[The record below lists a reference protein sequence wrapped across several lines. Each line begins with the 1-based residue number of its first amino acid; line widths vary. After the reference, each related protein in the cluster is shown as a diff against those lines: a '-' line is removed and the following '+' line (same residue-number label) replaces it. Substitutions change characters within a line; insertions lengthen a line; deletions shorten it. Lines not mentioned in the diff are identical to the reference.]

1 MPEAGGANIEIAK
14 HLSEHEERRVSE
26 HVILEI
32 VEALV
37 LAIVAIATAWSGYQA
52 ALWTGHQSELYGQA
66 SKLRVQAEGAATY
79 ANQERLYNAST
90 VVEWLK
96 AEAHDDKK
104 LTDLFERR
112 FLPEFRPAFEA
123 WKKTDPLNNP
133 SAPAGPQL
141 MAEYRSSKTE
151 EAARLNNQATEVFE
165 QGTKGREYADQYV
178 RATVTL
184 ATVLLLIAISQRF
197 KTRRVRVGLLV
208 IAMFLLLLSGLP
220 YYYAAP
226 SIVAAGRPEAEVS
239 ELNRPR
245 LSGRLAPSSSLGFVL
260 ASIVSDAAKQ
270 QRFADSQQCLSI
282 CRTESVVNESLFYRT
297 NEMVINWAF
306 FALMLTATEVG
317 FRLGRKS
324 EARTPESIKSQ
335 IFTVEAGILGIL
347 ALLLGFTMSMA
358 VSRFEIRKQLVLEE
372 ADAIGTA
379 SSSCATSSRRRQAP
393 RSRVFLASMSMS
405 GCSTG
410 PQEMISRGSKI

>member
-14 HLSEHEERRVSE
+14 HLNEHGESAPSSEHI
-26 HVILEI
+26 ILEI

-96 AEAHDDKK
+96 AEAHSDKK
-104 LTDLFERR
+104 LSDLFERR

-141 MAEYRSSKTE
+141 MTEYRSSKTE

-165 QGTKGREYADQYV
+165 EGTRGREYADLYV

-184 ATVLLLIAISQRF
+184 ATVLLLIVISQRF
-197 KTRRVRVGLLV
+197 KARRVRVGLLV
-208 IAMFLLLLSGLP
+208 IAMFLLFFPVYHILTLP
-220 YYYAAP
+220 RA
-226 SIVAAGRPEAEVS
+226 
-239 ELNRPR
+239 
-245 LSGRLAPSSSLGFVL
+245 
-260 ASIVSDAAKQ
+260 
-270 QRFADSQQCLSI
+270 
-282 CRTESVVNESLFYRT
+282 
-297 NEMVINWAF
+297 
-306 FALMLTATEVG
+306 
-317 FRLGRKS
+317 
-324 EARTPESIKSQ
+324 
-335 IFTVEAGILGIL
+335 
-347 ALLLGFTMSMA
+347 
-358 VSRFEIRKQLVLEE
+358 
-372 ADAIGTA
+372 
-379 SSSCATSSRRRQAP
+379 
-393 RSRVFLASMSMS
+393 
-405 GCSTG
+405 
-410 PQEMISRGSKI
+410 